1 MVQQSSFSLLYAPCL
16 MRLLYQKRMQF
27 SYKNPLMSMKS
38 VDISEQIILFDLTHA
53 TQHNFRYS
61 I

>member
-1 MVQQSSFSLLYAPCL
+1 
-16 MRLLYQKRMQF
+16 LYQKRMQF